1 MLERIKQDIENLEK
15 SSENKENQKQKM
27 SIDNEKLAKLNVEL
41 NEKVESLVID
51 VSNSG
56 SKIDELKKDRIAKN
70 SKLEETEENLTSQ
83 MSKIDDLKDQVSK
96 CDVKK
101 SKFEFELEQIV
112 TKMWEEYELTPNDPG
127 EYKKPQNIVEVQNR

>member
-56 SKIDELKKDRIAKN
+56 SKIDELKKIELLK
-70 SKLEETEENLTSQ
+70 TVNLKRQ
-83 MSKIDDLKDQVSK
+83 KKI
-96 CDVKK
+96 
-101 SKFEFELEQIV
+101 
-112 TKMWEEYELTPNDPG
+112 
-127 EYKKPQNIVEVQNR
+127 